1 MKKSNGVYL
10 KRSRKNPFSGGLFM
24 SLFNI
29 INGMPIKIKAYIARI
44 PIPARKLIIFPPY
57 LDNKSYRSV
66 CNKEVPI

>member
-1 MKKSNGVYL
+1 
-10 KRSRKNPFSGGLFM
+10 M